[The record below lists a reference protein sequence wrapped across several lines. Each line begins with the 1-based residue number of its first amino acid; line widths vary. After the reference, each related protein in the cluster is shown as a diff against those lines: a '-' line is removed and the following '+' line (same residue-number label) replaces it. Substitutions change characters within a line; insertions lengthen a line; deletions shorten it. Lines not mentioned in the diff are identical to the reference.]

1 MAKNWNI
8 TKWCK
13 SITDSGKDVYTKRD
27 TEGMTQEFRLLD
39 DDGIVYAYGKAKE
52 GVDFEPLDYY
62 MYSYGCT
69 EIQYKNPITK
79 QYETL

>member
-1 MAKNWNI
+1 MAKDWNI

-13 SITDSGKDVYTKRD
+13 SITDSGKDEQTHRD
-27 TEGMTQEFRLLD
+27 TKGMTESFRLLD
-39 DDGIVYAYGKAKE
+39 DDGTIYAYGKAKE

-69 EIQYKNPITK
+69 EIQYKNKETK
-79 QYETL
+79 KQETL